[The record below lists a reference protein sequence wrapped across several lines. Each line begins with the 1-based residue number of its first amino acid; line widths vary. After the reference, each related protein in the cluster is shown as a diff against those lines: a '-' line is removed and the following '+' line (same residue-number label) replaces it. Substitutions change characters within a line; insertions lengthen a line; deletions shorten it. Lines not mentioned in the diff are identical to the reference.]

1 MRKVTETQAMDAIR
15 KLNSV
20 KLVVESGGALEVL
33 EQYVYNKLDNAKLL
47 AESNAKIAFLEKEV
61 LKAKYGNLIE

>member
-15 KLNSV
+15 KLDNA
-20 KLVVESGGALEVL
+20 KLLVESAGAIEVL